1 MRGHEAL
8 IAMRLAGKK
17 PRSVSIMLFPAQE
30 WVTRWNEH
38 PATVGDAT
46 VVLDEKDKAMTSRID
61 LRFLIGLGPVIVH
74 GPDSEV
80 TTEVGHACMAA
91 GASHVVVAYHGENP
105 EHLNRIVELFPE
117 VAHG

>member
-30 WVTRWNEH
+30 WVARWNEH

-46 VVLDEKDKAMTSRID
+46 VVLDEKDQAMPARLD
-61 LRFLIGLGPVIVH
+61 LRFLVGLGPVIVN
-74 GPDSEV
+74 GPDADI
-80 TTEVGHACMAA
+80 TTKVGDACMGA
-91 GASHVVVAYHGENP
+91 GASHVVVAYYGENP
-105 EHLNRIVELFPE
+105 EHLIRLTEHFPE